1 MCGIVGYIGTQA
13 ATEILLAGLEKL
25 EYRGYDSAGI
35 ATVLEGEVH
44 CVRAKGK
51 LHNLREKLEAVVNP
65 ACVGIGHT
73 RWATHGKPEEYNA
86 HPHMDTARRIAVVQ
100 NGIIENYR
108 ELREELKQRGHEFRS
123 DTDTEVIPHLIADLM
138 AQQADSSTSNTQ
150 QFPFLEAVKQAVG
163 KSDSDTEVIPNLV
176 TELMTQQVHASAS
189 NGQQFP
195 FIEAVR
201 SAVNKAGTET
211 ERIPQLIADLM
222 AQQVPPPASGNHDSR
237 LLEAVR
243 QAVNKLQ
250 GAFAIAVISADYPDE
265 LIVARQQ
272 APLTIGFGQG
282 EFFCASDTPALVPYT
297 RAVLT
302 LENGEL
308 ARLTPTGVEV
318 YSFAGDRLKKTPRT
332 LSWNPVLVEKQGF
345 KHFMLKEI
353 YEQPGVVRACLEAYF
368 DSDWNPGASQSPIKL
383 DLPDSL
389 YENLEHVQ
397 ILACGTSWHAALVGK
412 YLLEQLAGIPTMV
425 QYASEFRYAP
435 APLTANTLTIGVT
448 QSGETADTLAALE
461 MEKRR
466 RYGKSAEYQP
476 RLLGITNRRESS
488 LAHLVPNIIET
499 HAGIEI
505 GVAATKTFVAQLMAF
520 YCLALD
526 LAYRRSMLS
535 ASRLEEL
542 LVGLR
547 QLPALVEIILESQ
560 EKYIEQL
567 THTFA
572 ETKDFIFLGRGI
584 NFPIALEGALKL
596 KEISYIHAEGYPAGE
611 MKHGPIA
618 LLDAKVPVVAIAMP
632 GSVYEKV
639 LSNAQEAKARDARL
653 IGVTPL
659 SDREAADTF
668 DDLIPVPS
676 VEELLSPI
684 LTVIPLQLLAY
695 HIAARRGLD
704 VDQPRNLAKS
714 VTVE

>member
-13 ATEILLAGLEKL
+13 ATNILLAGLEKL

-35 ATVLEGEVH
+35 ATVLEGEIH

-51 LHNLREKLEAVVNP
+51 LYNLREKLEREVNP
-65 ACVGIGHT
+65 AQIGIGHT

-86 HPHMDTARRIAVVQ
+86 HPHTDTAKRVAVVQ

-108 ELREELKQRGHEFRS
+108 ELREELKERGHEFRS
-123 DTDTEVIPHLIADLM
+123 DTDTEVIPHLIAEYLPNPPVY
-138 AQQADSSTSNTQ
+138 ATQ
-150 QFPFLEAVKQAVG
+150 
-163 KSDSDTEVIPNLV
+163 
-176 TELMTQQVHASAS
+176 
-189 NGQQFP
+189 
-195 FIEAVR
+195 
-201 SAVNKAGTET
+201 
-211 ERIPQLIADLM
+211 
-222 AQQVPPPASGNHDSR
+222 PPTP
-237 LLEAVR
+237 LLEAVL
-243 QAVNKLQ
+243 QAVNKLE
-250 GAFAIAVISADYPDE
+250 GAFAIAVICADYPDE

-272 APLTIGFGQG
+272 APLAIGFGQG
-282 EFFCASDTPALVPYT
+282 EFFCASDTPALVPHT

-302 LENGEL
+302 LENGEV
-308 ARLTPTGVEV
+308 ARLTPLGVEI
-318 YSFAGDRLKKTPRT
+318 YNFAGDRLKKHPRT

-345 KHFMLKEI
+345 RHFMLKEI
-353 YEQPGVVRACLEAYF
+353 YEQPGVVRTCLEAYLN
-368 DSDWNPGASQSPIKL
+368 SDWNLNAGDQTLPQAFQSPIQL
-383 DLPDSL
+383 GIPLSL
-389 YENLEHVQ
+389 YENLEQIQ
-397 ILACGTSWHAALVGK
+397 ILACGTSWHASLVGK

-435 APLTANTLTIGVT
+435 APITPNTLTIGVT

-461 MEKRR
+461 MEQQRR
-466 RYGKSAEYQP
+466 SELLPQYQA
-476 RLLGITNRRESS
+476 RLLGITNRSESS
-488 LAHLVPNIIET
+488 LGILVPNIIET

-505 GVAATKTFVAQLMAF
+505 GVAATKTFVTQLIAF

-526 LAYRRSMLS
+526 LAWQRQTLP
-535 ASRLEEL
+535 ASRIEEI

-547 QLPALVEIILESQ
+547 QLPAQIELVLESQ
-560 EKYIEQL
+560 ERYIEEL
-567 THTFA
+567 AHNFA
-572 ETKDFIFLGRGI
+572 ETQDFIFLGRGI

-653 IGVTPL
+653 IGVTPIN
-659 SDREAADTF
+659 DPEAAETF
-668 DDLIPVPS
+668 DDLLPVPA